1 MGTAIDDSKVMT
13 APSDIKT
20 QLSVLVL
27 RLAEAQE
34 LLQEQR

>member
-1 MGTAIDDSKVMT
+1 MGSTVDDSKVMT
-13 APSDIKT
+13 APSNIKT

-34 LLQEQR
+34 QLQEQH